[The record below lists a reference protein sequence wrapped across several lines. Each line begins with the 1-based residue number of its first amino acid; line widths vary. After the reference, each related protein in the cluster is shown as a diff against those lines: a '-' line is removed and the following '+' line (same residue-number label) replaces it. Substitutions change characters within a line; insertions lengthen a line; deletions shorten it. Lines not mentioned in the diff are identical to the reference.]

1 MGWVSEESFEEVAA
15 GLIMTREKR
24 REIQKMNRD
33 DLQRYLIR
41 LYKLG
46 FEDGMDALQAM
57 LEEKA
62 EEAEGYTVPFEEIT
76 LDWED
81 VLSVIARVRG
91 IGPRLL
97 QKIDEKLKEEY

>member
-1 MGWVSEESFEEVAA
+1 MGWVSEDSFEEVAA

-41 LYKLG
+41 LYKLD

-57 LEEKA
+57 LEQKA
-62 EEAEGYTVPFEEIT
+62 EEAEEDTLPFEAVT

-81 VLSVIARVRG
+81 VLSVIAKVRG

-97 QKIDEKLKEEY
+97 QKIDEKLREEY